1 MVQDAKH
8 LSDPQELEKIFE
20 SYLTD
25 KSIKKITQR
34 KTGEIWKEKIHKKE
48 EIHMGDKLMK
58 ICPMLL
64 IIK

>member
-1 MVQDAKH
+1 MVRDAKN

-34 KTGEIWKEKIHKKE
+34 KTGETWKEKIHKKE
-48 EIHMGDKLMK
+48 KFTWMINLRK
-58 ICPMLL
+58 CVQCY
-64 IIK
+64 